1 MEFSANSK
9 SSYLNKATYVNL
21 RWIGIIGQF
30 ITINSVAFIFKFE
43 FNFVLANIVV
53 LLGTLSNI
61 YLFYFF
67 KKNQLHEKIS
77 LIFLTLDIIQLSFL
91 LYLTGGTINPFSIFL
106 IIPSIF
112 ASNSLNIKTNILLI
126 SLTIFSII
134 LLTFYHHALPSPLD
148 VYIFS
153 NYYYYSVPIA
163 LIIALIF
170 LSFFALTFG
179 NESKVRKDALD
190 KIQEVISKE
199 NELVSLGGQA
209 AAAAHS
215 LGTPLS
221 TIKIISQ
228 DLYNNF
234 KNNNDL
240 KKDIELL
247 VSQVDRC
254 NEILKKL
261 SLNPVVEDDFIDK
274 DITLHNYVKEIINS
288 FKEISDKKFIIN
300 VEQNYNSFE
309 ISKSIEIIYGIRNF
323 IGNANKFA
331 KKNIYISITSDS
343 ENSSI
348 SIEDDGQG
356 FPKDILTKI
365 GDPYIKSLQSKNES
379 RAGLGL
385 GIFIGKTLLEK
396 NKAKLLIRNSETRG
410 GAEIKIEWFNKDL
423 ISI

>member
-1 MEFSANSK
+1 MELSSNSK
-9 SSYLNKATYVNL
+9 SSHLNKITYVNL
-21 RWIGIIGQF
+21 RWIGVIGQF
-30 ITINSVAFIFKFE
+30 ITINAVAFLFKFE
-43 FNFVLANIVV
+43 FNFLLANIIVF
-53 LLGTLSNI
+53 LGALSNI
-61 YLFYFF
+61 FLFYFF
-67 KKNQLHEKIS
+67 KKNQLQEKIS
-77 LIFLTLDIIQLSFL
+77 LTFLTLDIIQLSIL

-112 ASNSLNIKTNILLI
+112 ASNSLSIRTNILLI
-126 SLTIFSII
+126 ILTISSII
-134 LLTFYHHALPSPLD
+134 LLTFYHQELPSPLNE
-148 VYIFS
+148 YIFS
-153 NYYYYSVPIA
+153 NYYYYSVPLA

-228 DLYNNF
+228 DLYDNF
-234 KNNNDL
+234 KNNKEL
-240 KKDIELL
+240 KKDVELL
-247 VSQVDRC
+247 LSQVDRC
-254 NEILKKL
+254 NVILKKL

-274 DITLHNYVKEIINS
+274 DITLHNYVKEIVNS
-288 FKEISDKKFIIN
+288 FEEISDKNFIIN
-300 VEQNYNSFE
+300 TEQNYNSFE
-309 ISKSIEIIYGIRNF
+309 ISKLIEVVYGIRNF

-348 SIEDDGQG
+348 SVEDDGSG

-365 GDPYIKSLQSKNES
+365 GDPYIKSLQSKNKS

-410 GAEIKIEWFNKDL
+410 GAEIKIEWSNKDL
-423 ISI
+423 ISL

>member
-1 MEFSANSK
+1 MGISINSK
-9 SSYLNKATYVNL
+9 SSHLNKITYVNL
-21 RWIGIIGQF
+21 RWIGVIGQF
-30 ITINSVAFIFKFE
+30 ITINAVAFLFKFE
-43 FNFVLANIVV
+43 FNFLLANIIV
-53 LLGTLSNI
+53 LFGALSNI
-61 YLFYFF
+61 FLFYFF
-67 KKNQLHEKIS
+67 KKNQLQENIS
-77 LIFLTLDIIQLSFL
+77 LTFLTLDIIQLSFL

-112 ASNSLNIKTNILLI
+112 ASNSLSIKTNILLI
-126 SLTIFSII
+126 FLTIFSII
-134 LLTFYHHALPSPLD
+134 LLTFFHQELPSPLNE
-148 VYIFS
+148 YIFS
-153 NYYYYSVPIA
+153 NYYYFSVPIA

-234 KNNNDL
+234 KNNKEL
-240 KKDIELL
+240 KKDVELL

-261 SLNPVVEDDFIDK
+261 SLNPVIEDDFIDK
-274 DITLHNYVKEIINS
+274 NITLHNYVKEIVNS
-288 FKEISDKKFIIN
+288 FKEISDKNFIIN
-300 VEQNYNSFE
+300 TEQNYNSFE
-309 ISKSIEIIYGIRNF
+309 VSKLIEVVYGIRNF

-348 SIEDDGQG
+348 SIEDDGLG

-365 GDPYIKSLQSKNES
+365 GDPYIKSLQSNNKS
-379 RAGLGL
+379 KAGLGL

-410 GAEIKIEWFNKDL
+410 GAEIKIEWSNKDL